1 MDQNNLLHEFNEPE
15 YVPAGTAQRLANYII
30 DILLFYIVF
39 YIAIIFAGLSAAA
52 TIADDEGNFSNSAV
66 LGTMMTVYLV
76 AFLAFFAYY
85 TLLEDSKGKTI
96 GKMITRTKVVLTDGQ
111 PMTYGTAFLRTLC

>member
-1 MDQNNLLHEFNEPE
+1 MLYLMQLIQQTIMDQNNLLHEFNEPE

-66 LGTMMTVYLV
+66 LGLS
-76 AFLAFFAYY
+76 L
-85 TLLEDSKGKTI
+85 I
-96 GKMITRTKVVLTDGQ
+96 HI
-111 PMTYGTAFLRTLC
+111 